1 MAHIISMA
9 NHKGGVGKTSSVQN
23 IGAGLARAGQR
34 VLLIDFDP
42 QANLS
47 DGFGYRDLEFGIFEA
62 MLGEIDVPVVEL
74 QENLS
79 LIPST
84 IGLAGA
90 EMYFSTYTARERIL
104 SKTVIDKVKAN
115 FDFIIIDSP
124 PSLGLLTINAFTAS
138 DSIFIPLDAEY
149 FSMRGL
155 DNLQELIARVQEDLN
170 PSLHI
175 AGVFF
180 TKYDN
185 RMVIKS
191 NVRKVIREKFGEK
204 VFDTHIRNNIAVAEA
219 QAQGMDVFSYDPK
232 CNGAIDY
239 HNLTQEVLVRYN
251 LVPAGSRK

>member
-79 LIPST
+79 LIPSH

-104 SKTVIDKVKAN
+104 TKTVISKVEKD
-115 FDFIIIDSP
+115 FDFIIIDCP

-138 DSIFIPLDAEY
+138 SGIYIPLDAEY

-155 DNLQELIARVQEDLN
+155 DNLQELINRVQEDLN
-170 PSLHI
+170 PSLDI
-175 AGVFF
+175 SGVFF

-191 NVRKVIREKFGEK
+191 NVRKVIREKFGKK
-204 VFDTHIRNNIAVAEA
+204 VFETHIRNNIAVAEA
-219 QAQGMDVFSYDPK
+219 QAQGMDVFSYDSK
-232 CNGAIDY
+232 CNGASDY
-239 HNLTQEVLVRYN
+239 YQLTQEVLVRQN
-251 LVPAGSRK
+251 AVAAASK

>member
-62 MLGEIDVPVVEL
+62 MLGEIDVPVVKL

-79 LIPST
+79 LIPSH

-104 SKTVIDKVKAN
+104 IKTVIDKVEKD
-115 FDFIIIDSP
+115 FDFILIDCP

-138 DSIFIPLDAEY
+138 NEIFIPLDAEY

-155 DNLQELIARVQEDLN
+155 DNLQELINRVKEDLN
-170 PSLHI
+170 PSLDI
-175 AGVFF
+175 TGVFF
-180 TKYDN
+180 TKFDN

-191 NVRKVIREKFGEK
+191 NVEKVIRGQFGEK
-204 VFDTHIRNNIAVAEA
+204 VFQTHIRNNIAIAEA
-219 QAQGMDVFSYDPK
+219 QAQGGDVFSYNPR
-232 CNGAIDY
+232 CNGAQDY
-239 HNLTQEVLVRYN
+239 DKLTKEVLQRHKLIAAAN
-251 LVPAGSRK
+251 

>member
-23 IGAGLARAGQR
+23 IGAGLARAGHR

-62 MLGEIDVPVVEL
+62 MLGEIAVPVVEL

-79 LIPST
+79 LIPSN

-104 SKTVIDKVKAN
+104 SKTVIDKVAKD
-115 FDFIIIDSP
+115 FDFIIIDCP

-138 DSIFIPLDAEY
+138 SEIFIPLDAEY

-155 DNLQELIARVQEDLN
+155 DNLQELIHRVQEDLK
-170 PSLHI
+170 PSLEI
-175 AGVFF
+175 SGVFF

-185 RMVIKS
+185 RMVIKN
-191 NVRKVIREKFGEK
+191 NVRKVIREKFGSK
-204 VFDTHIRNNIAVAEA
+204 VLETHIRNNIAIAEA
-219 QAQGMDVFSYDPK
+219 QAQGMDVFSYDSK

-239 HNLTQEVLVRYN
+239 QQLTQEVLRRHKG
-251 LVPAGSRK
+251 VPLATK

>member
-62 MLGEIDVPVVEL
+62 MLGEIDVPVVKL

-79 LIPST
+79 LIPSH

-104 SKTVIDKVKAN
+104 TKTVINKVEKD
-115 FDFIIIDSP
+115 FDFILIDCP

-138 DSIFIPLDAEY
+138 SEIFIPLDAEY

-155 DNLQELIARVQEDLN
+155 DNLQELINRVKEDLN
-170 PSLHI
+170 PSLDI
-175 AGVFF
+175 TGVFF
-180 TKYDN
+180 TKFDN

-191 NVRKVIREKFGEK
+191 NVEKVIRNQFGDK
-204 VFDTHIRNNIAVAEA
+204 VFQTHIRNNIAIAEA
-219 QAQGMDVFSYDPK
+219 QAQGGDVFSYNAR
-232 CNGAIDY
+232 CNGANDY
-239 HNLTQEVLVRYN
+239 DLLTQEVLQRHQ
-251 LVPAGSRK
+251 LATATH

>member
-1 MAHIISMA
+1 MTHIISMA

-23 IGAGLARAGQR
+23 IGAGLARAGHR

-47 DGFGYRDLEFGIFEA
+47 DGFGYRDLEFGVFEA
-62 MLGEIDVPVVEL
+62 MLGEIDVPLIQL

-79 LIPST
+79 LIPSH

-90 EMYFSTYTARERIL
+90 EMYFSTFTSRERIL
-104 SKTVIDKVKAN
+104 SKTVIDKVAKD
-115 FDFIIIDSP
+115 FDFILIDCP

-138 DSIFIPLDAEY
+138 TEIYIPLDAEY

-155 DNLQELIARVQEDLN
+155 DNLQELISRVKEDLN
-170 PSLHI
+170 PALDI
-175 AGVFF
+175 TGVFF
-180 TKYDN
+180 TKFDN

-191 NVRKVIREKFGEK
+191 NVERVIRAQFGEK

-219 QAQGMDVFSYDPK
+219 QAQGADVFSYDAR
-232 CNGAIDY
+232 CNGASDY
-239 HNLTQEVLVRYN
+239 HNLTLEVLQRHQ
-251 LVPAGSRK
+251 LAAALTS

>member
-79 LIPST
+79 LVPSN

-104 SKTVIDKVKAN
+104 TKKVIDKVKKD

-155 DNLQELIARVQEDLN
+155 DNLQELIDRVQEDLN
-170 PSLHI
+170 PSLQI

-191 NVRKVIREKFGEK
+191 NVRKVIREQFKEK

-232 CNGAIDY
+232 CNGALDY
-239 HNLTQEVLVRYN
+239 KNLTQEVLVRYN
-251 LVPAGSRK
+251 LVPAASGK